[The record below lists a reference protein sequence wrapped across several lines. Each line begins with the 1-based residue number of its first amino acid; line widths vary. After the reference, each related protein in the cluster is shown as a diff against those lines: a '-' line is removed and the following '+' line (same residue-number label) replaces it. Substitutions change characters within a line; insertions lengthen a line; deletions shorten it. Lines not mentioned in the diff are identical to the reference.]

1 MILLQL
7 TNRRVKFHPAFH
19 AQTMNSEVWM
29 PPTAAL
35 GCFPRFQ
42 TGHRQCMLTVT
53 MTCPPKTDPKQSCGN
68 VDFSVPNDAH
78 YRPDPWLTRLDQE
91 LKLVPTSA
99 T

>member
-1 MILLQL
+1 
-7 TNRRVKFHPAFH
+7 
-19 AQTMNSEVWM
+19 
-29 PPTAAL
+29 
-35 GCFPRFQ
+35 
-42 TGHRQCMLTVT
+42 MLTVT